1 MLATP
6 ILTVTPYV
14 VRVDYAPGRAVL
26 AVSTPPDAR
35 PDDLTTDTFHTR
47 TRARAA
53 LSAPDTRHVPIRPLY
68 PRQLTE
74 SADGR
79 RATFGTR
86 ARWENVADDSHPLT
100 GTEARYL
107 AAEGDPLAAPEDGTV
122 VVAPGH
128 RVRVLAV
135 FRHWNG
141 PGGATLAY
149 VHVHA
154 TGLRTHLP
162 VGDLLPELDA
172 RV

>member
-14 VRVDYAPGRAVL
+14 VRVDYAPGRAIL

-35 PDDLTTDTFHTR
+35 PDDLTTDTFHTSR
-47 TRARAA
+47 RAA
-53 LSAPDTRHVPIRPLY
+53 AACGAGPLY
-68 PRQLTE
+68 RHRLTE

-79 RATFGTR
+79 RATYGTR
-86 ARWENVADDSHPLT
+86 ARWQNVADDSHPLT
-100 GTEARYL
+100 GRHARYL
-107 AAEGDPLAAPEDGTV
+107 TAEGDPLAAPEDGTV

-141 PGGATLAY
+141 PGGQTLAY
-149 VHVHA
+149 VHVAA
-154 TGLRTHLP
+154 TGARTHVP
-162 VGDLLPELDA
+162 VAEL
-172 RV
+172 V

>member
-35 PDDLTTDTFHTR
+35 PDELTTDTFHTGR
-47 TRARAA
+47 RAA
-53 LSAPDTRHVPIRPLY
+53 AACGAGPLHRHRLTR
-68 PRQLTE
+68 
-74 SADGR
+74 SADRR

-107 AAEGDPLAAPEDGTV
+107 TAEGDPLAAPEDGTV

-141 PGGATLAY
+141 PCGATLAY
-149 VHVHA
+149 VHVLA

-162 VGDLLPELDA
+162 VCDLLPELDA

>member
-6 ILTVTPYV
+6 ILTVTPYI
-14 VRVDYAPGRAVL
+14 VRADYAPGRAIL

-35 PDDLTTDTFHTR
+35 PDELTTDTFHAGR
-47 TRARAA
+47 RAA
-53 LSAPDTRHVPIRPLY
+53 AACGAGILYRHR
-68 PRQLTE
+68 LTE
-74 SADGR
+74 SDDGR

-86 ARWENVADDSHPLT
+86 ARWENVPDDSHPLT

-107 AAEGDPLAAPEDGTV
+107 TAEGDPLAAPEDGTV

-128 RVRVLAV
+128 RVRVLKV
-135 FRHWNG
+135 FRHWNA

-149 VHVHA
+149 VHVFA

-162 VGDLLPELDA
+162 VGDLLPESGA